1 MTIKF
6 TLLIASI
13 LLCCNNTFAQ
23 TSYTINT
30 IAGIGTPG
38 YFGDGGQANLAQFDN
53 PYSTCV
59 DTLGNVYIADAGN
72 NRIRKISNS
81 GIISTIAG
89 IGTPGFS
96 GDGGSATSAQLN
108 GPYNICID
116 RYGNLYI
123 IDGQVRIRKVTP
135 SGTISTIAGTGI
147 SGFSGDG
154 GLATTAE
161 FNGANGIAVDT
172 SGNIYVTDYNNNRI
186 RKINPAGII
195 TTIAGNGTSGY
206 TGDGGSATSAEI
218 SWVAGIAVDLS
229 GNVFITDNLN
239 NVVRKITTNGVI
251 STIAGNGTLGFSGD
265 NGPAI
270 AAQLDSPYALSI
282 DKFNNLFIG
291 GQSNYIRLVDTN
303 GIIRT
308 IAGNGNT
315 GFSGDGGNSLN
326 ASLESSLGISVD
338 KNGNVFFCDLHYN
351 AFSGSTNRIRKLTP
365 NIITQ
370 ISEIFNINDSL
381 SVFPNPSNGNFTI
394 QTSKMEKQAVQL
406 FDLNGKLILSQ
417 ILSDKIA
424 IDVSTLN
431 DGVYTLTIKNFNSI
445 TTKKIVI
452 VH

>member
-1 MTIKF
+1 MTTKF
-6 TLLIASI
+6 TLIIASI

-53 PYSTCV
+53 AYSTCV
-59 DTLGNVYIADAGN
+59 DTLGNVYIADTGN

-96 GDGGSATSAQLN
+96 GDGGNATSAQLN
-108 GPYNICID
+108 SPYNICID
-116 RYGNLYI
+116 RSGNLYI

-135 SGTISTIAGTGI
+135 TGTISTIAGTGT

-172 SGNIYVTDYNNNRI
+172 SGNIYVTDFNNNRI
-186 RKINPAGII
+186 RKINSAGII

-218 SWVAGIAVDLS
+218 SWVGGIAVDFL
-229 GNVFITDNLN
+229 GNVFITDGANF
-239 NVVRKITTNGVI
+239 VIRKITANGII
-251 STIAGNGTLGFSGD
+251 STIAGNGTLGFAGD
-265 NGPAI
+265 NGPAS
-270 AAQLDSPYALSI
+270 AAVLDQPSALSI

-291 GQSNYIRLVDTN
+291 SLSNRIRLIDAN

-308 IAGNGNT
+308 IAGSGNT

-326 ASLESSLGISVD
+326 ASLESSLGITVD
-338 KNGNVFFCDLHYN
+338 KSGNVFFCDNHIN
-351 AFSGSTNRIRKLTP
+351 NFSPTYRIRKLTP
-365 NIITQ
+365 SITTQ
-370 ISEIFNINDSL
+370 ISEISNINDTL

-394 QTSKMEKQAVQL
+394 KTSKMEKQSLQL

-417 ILSDKIA
+417 KILSDKID
-424 IDVSTLN
+424 IDISTLN
-431 DGVYTLTIKNFNSI
+431 DGVYTLIIKNFNSVI
-445 TTKKIVI
+445 IKKIVI